1 MILKT
6 FYCLGVKDE
15 KTSISLQSKSSIKH
29 HPEKY
34 YPPNLKSSPNIL
46 VCESYQHEED
56 KVKKLKND
64 YFKDHFNTVMLE
76 RTAGKI

>member
-1 MILKT
+1 MKT

-15 KTSISLQSKSSIKH
+15 KTSMSLQSKSSIKQ

-34 YPPNLKSSPNIL
+34 YPPNLKLNPNIL
-46 VCESYQHEED
+46 VCERNQHEKD
-56 KVKKLKND
+56 KLMKLKIID
-64 YFKDHFNTVMLE
+64 FFKDDFDTVMLE

>member
-1 MILKT
+1 MKT

-15 KTSISLQSKSSIKH
+15 KTSMSLQSKSSIKQ

-34 YPPNLKSSPNIL
+34 YPPNLKLNPRKRN
-46 VCESYQHEED
+46 QHEED
-56 KVKKLKND
+56 ELMELTIDN
-64 YFKDHFNTVMLE
+64 FKDDFDTVMLE

>member
-1 MILKT
+1 MKT

-15 KTSISLQSKSSIKH
+15 KTSMSLQSKSSIKQ

-34 YPPNLKSSPNIL
+34 YSPNLKLNPNIL
-46 VCESYQHEED
+46 VCERNQHEKD
-56 KVKKLKND
+56 KLKKIIID
-64 YFKDHFNTVMLE
+64 VLKDDFDTVMLE

>member
-1 MILKT
+1 MKT

-15 KTSISLQSKSSIKH
+15 KTSMSLQSKSSIKQ

-34 YPPNLKSSPNIL
+34 YPPNLKLNPNIL
-46 VCESYQHEED
+46 VCERNQHEKD
-56 KVKKLKND
+56 KLMKLKID
-64 YFKDHFNTVMLE
+64 YFKDDFDTVMLE

>member
-1 MILKT
+1 MIMKT

-15 KTSISLQSKSSIKH
+15 KTSMSLQSKSSIKQ

-34 YPPNLKSSPNIL
+34 YPPNLKLNPRKRN
-46 VCESYQHEED
+46 QHEED
-56 KVKKLKND
+56 ELMELTIDN
-64 YFKDHFNTVMLE
+64 FKDDFDTVMLE